1 MAPSLIKK
9 IPQKVIII
17 YFLYFQSLTAVH
29 ITLKLRVL
37 NIGSGLASWLCD
49 VTDPVRRP
57 RLLKKQ
63 IGEIGCFF

>member
-1 MAPSLIKK
+1 MASSLIKK

-37 NIGSGLASWLCD
+37 TIGSGLAS
-49 VTDPVRRP
+49 
-57 RLLKKQ
+57 
-63 IGEIGCFF
+63 